1 MTKKV
6 QSGAKPT
13 IEKIMALLPKLSHED
28 FNGLAILLSV
38 RILTDTW
45 DKQTKKAVPRNAEEV
60 LFDCINI
67 LNSLEESEQK
77 FYYKLIKKAVSN
89 RR

>member
-13 IEKIMALLPKLSHED
+13 IEKIMALLPKLSNED

-38 RILTDTW
+38 RILTD
-45 DKQTKKAVPRNAEEV
+45 KQTKKAVPRDAEEV

-77 FYYKLIKKAVSN
+77 FYYKLIKKAVSE